1 VRWYRDFVD
10 ATNVFYD
17 HLAAVRWWPLAIALG
32 LLFFRLVLRSIAWRN
47 ILQASYPTTRVRWLP
62 IFGAYVAGIGV
73 NAIIPARVGDAVKV
87 ALSKQRIDGSS
98 YATVAATL
106 IVETLFDFFVAFG
119 LFAWALTL
127 GVLPGLNVLQNLPSV
142 DWSWPLSHPKASA
155 EIGAVIVVS
164 LIVAVIWVGHR
175 VVAFWERVRQG
186 FAILRTPWRYLRD
199 VVSWQALSWV
209 LRLASFY
216 YFLRAF
222 RITASIHNALLTQV
236 VQSLSTLFPITP
248 GGAGT
253 EQGLL
258 VYVFRGREA
267 ATPLLSYSVGMKI
280 AVTAFMVV
288 LGFAALGL
296 MVRHFSPSR
305 AIRQADDGELGPD

>member
-1 VRWYRDFVD
+1 MRWFQAFVD

-17 HLAAVRWWPLAIALG
+17 HLAAVRWWPLTIALA
-32 LLFFRLVLRSIAWRN
+32 LQFLRIVLRSIAWRN
-47 ILQASYPTTRVRWLP
+47 ILQASYPTTRVRLLP
-62 IFGAYVAGIGV
+62 VFGAYIAGVGV

-87 ALSKQRIDGSS
+87 ALAKQRIEGSS

-106 IVETLFDFFVAFG
+106 IVETLFDFFVALG
-119 LFAWALTL
+119 LLVWALTL
-127 GVLPGLNVLQNLPSV
+127 GVLPGLHVLRRLPSV
-142 DWSWPLSHPKASA
+142 DWSWPLAHPKVSGIVLALLLVL
-155 EIGAVIVVS
+155 AVVGG
-164 LIVAVIWVGHR
+164 IWAR
-175 VVAFWERVRQG
+175 RRWLAFWARVKQG
-186 FAILRTPWRYLRD
+186 FAILLTPLRYLTR
-199 VVSWQALSWV
+199 VVSWQAASLAV
-209 LRLASFY
+209 RIASFY

-222 RITASIHNALLTQV
+222 GVSANLHNALLTQV
-236 VQSLSTLFPITP
+236 VQSLSSVFPITP

-280 AVTAFMVV
+280 AVTALMVV

-296 MVRHFSPSR
+296 MVRTFSPRR
-305 AIRQADDGELGPD
+305 AIERAGTDESEA